1 MKIPCG
7 PSMRHPA
14 TGLSASLLARVL
26 ALLACMSLG
35 CERAPPVPP
44 ATPEPAAT
52 RIATGEGIQM
62 AVTLD
67 RERVL
72 TSELIT
78 LRVQATFRPGLVLS
92 PPELSGQQELAI
104 SDTIRSPPRRRTDG
118 AVEQSWVVSLE
129 PDLPGPAFAPAVKL
143 TVRDTRTG
151 SLSYITTEPIPVEV
165 ASVLEAS
172 DPIEVT
178 GLRAIPSPPP
188 KGETIWDTMQALI
201 GGATFATLFLI
212 GLGVLAIVAI
222 TRRLRPSP
230 ITHSR
235 RRINAIIESVET
247 MSDVERLA
255 SLSEASRLLRSAIAD
270 RASVPALA
278 MTDRELLVACPH
290 LKDVGELDSLLPEIE
305 TALCSGL
312 TPDAAATRS
321 LLVRSERALDELSTF
336 VPTRYLDQEGV
347 PA

>member
-1 MKIPCG
+1 MSIHRT
-7 PSMRHPA
+7 PSIRPQA
-14 TGLSASLLARVL
+14 QRLSAVPLAF
-26 ALLACMSLG
+26 AFLACASLG
-35 CERAPPVPP
+35 CARTPPPPP
-44 ATPEPAAT
+44 ATPAPAAT
-52 RIATGEGIQM
+52 RIADGEGIQM
-62 AVTLD
+62 TVTLD
-67 RERVL
+67 RDRVL

-78 LRVQATFRPGLVLS
+78 LRAHATFRPGLVLS

-104 SDTIRSPPRRRTDG
+104 SDTIRTPPRRRTDG

-129 PDLPGPAFAPAVKL
+129 PDLPGTAVAPAVKL
-143 TVRDTRTG
+143 TVRDIRTG

-165 ASVLEAS
+165 ASVLEAG

-178 GLRAIPSPPP
+178 ELRAIPSPPP
-188 KGETIWDTMQALI
+188 QGETIWDTMQALI
-201 GGATFATLFLI
+201 GGATFAALFLI

-230 ITHSR
+230 ITQSR
-235 RRINAIIESVET
+235 RRINALIESVDT
-247 MSDVERLA
+247 MPDHERL
-255 SLSEASRLLRSAIAD
+255 STLSEASRLLRAAIAD

-278 MTDRELLVACPH
+278 LTDQELLAQCPH

-312 TPDAAATRS
+312 TPDSAATRS